1 MTQTQLSML
10 AKWTFWATFLIATY
24 IMARYY
30 FTSDSVYVAAGLL
43 FIVAA
48 FIANLSVMI
57 AIRYHRLK
65 NETLKRPK
73 SIRLLFLNIP
83 IGLFYLWFAVWLNGC
98 YRVTIV
104 NDTQMAVHHIRISGC
119 DNAEKALLKP
129 GESKTFWISIP
140 TDCELRIRFID
151 HHNNLKKG
159 IVAGYL
165 TNGMGQTDEYHISG
179 KNNSNH

>member
-83 IGLFYLWFAVWLNGC
+83 IGFFSLWFEFWLTGFFVLPIENDPKLV
-98 YRVTIV
+98 VTIYAYQV
-104 NDTQMAVHHIRISGC
+104 ATM
-119 DNAEKALLKP
+119 
-129 GESKTFWISIP
+129 
-140 TDCELRIRFID
+140 
-151 HHNNLKKG
+151 LKKRC
-159 IVAGYL
+159 
-165 TNGMGQTDEYHISG
+165 
-179 KNNSNH
+179 